1 MSESTS
7 IFIFLGVM
15 TFTKLVIVPLIRFIR
30 SRFAVSVGPSRRSK
44 PSTKRRRVILHA
56 YAYIPA
62 GLWAAL
68 ERADRDGEPWANLP
82 PGERD
87 AELEGLLEWIA
98 NARPGDVLEIVSE
111 IKRHYYNTGDI
122 EGGNALKQA
131 LRRSLRATSM
141 AERAA
146 ILARY
151 EPYTREARLSH
162 FWVEEEASGQSAG

>member
-1 MSESTS
+1 
-7 IFIFLGVM
+7 M

-30 SRFAVSVGPSRRSK
+30 NRFAVSEGPSRRSN
-44 PSTKRRRVILHA
+44 PSTKRRHVILHA

-98 NARPGDVLEIVSE
+98 NARPGDVVEIVSE

-146 ILARY
+146 ILAHY
-151 EPYTREARLSH
+151 ESYTREARLPH
-162 FWVEEEASGQSAG
+162 FWMEEEASGQSAG